1 MHRNIFLLLIT
12 FSLTSSAVAQ
22 EHTLEL
28 TLEETIEQA
37 RQQSPDAQN
46 ARHSFRSAYWNY
58 KYYCANY
65 LPTLKLTSNPY
76 LDRAINKVT
85 QSDGNVKFIE
95 QNLLST
101 DLTLSLTQNVPWT
114 GGTFF
119 IETAA
124 QRLDLFSSDT
134 YSWQTSPVNIGYSQ
148 SLFGYNSLKWDR
160 RIEPIRYREAKKTY
174 VETLELVAANAT
186 EKFFNLAKAQ
196 SNYEIANAN
205 YANAD
210 TLYIYAQGRYNIGTI
225 SENEMLQL
233 ELNKL
238 TEETNCMNARIE
250 VENCMQ
256 ELRSYLGIQE
266 DLLIKVRIDNR
277 VPDLHIDLDAALM
290 LANENS
296 PEIQNML
303 RRKVESESAVSRAKA
318 NAGLKADIYL
328 RFGLTQTAD
337 KLKDAYRNP
346 LDQQY
351 VSLGI
356 TLPILDWG
364 RGRGQVRVARSNRDL
379 VYTQVEQDKTDF
391 DLNVRKLVK
400 QFNLQAQ
407 RVNIAA
413 RTDHTAQRRADEVQR
428 PLATVVI
435 GGLIL
440 STILTLIIL
449 PVFYK
454 IVNATSAGWKQ
465 PKRRLH
471 LFILLP
477 ALLLSATVTA
487 QAPQTVSLEQ
497 AIKIARQNHPRLKT
511 ATTAI
516 RQAQAT
522 RGEIVEASPT
532 TFSYSWGQ
540 LNGENKKDKE
550 MVLEQNLG
558 SLLTPFYKNTLVNR
572 QVQTGTYYRQMVEK
586 EVTAEV
592 KRAWAYYQYA
602 SAICSLYRDQDRMA
616 AELKR
621 ISELRYEQGEITLLE
636 KNMMATSA
644 ADLHNRLFQA
654 QEEEKMALTRFQWS
668 CYADAPIIPE
678 NTSMQLFPTNIQPG
692 SVSEA
697 HLGFFNSQISETR
710 AALNVERSRFFPELS
725 IGYSRQNIL
734 PLKNLNAWMVG
745 VSFPIYFLPQKSR
758 IRQAKLAASAAQIQ
772 AEANIREL
780 NNKVTELSATLRRHE
795 ESLRFYTSSALK
807 EADELIKVANL
818 QLRHSETS
826 IAEFIQ
832 SVSAAREIRKGY
844 IETVYQ
850 YNIASL
856 EYELYQ

>member
-12 FSLTSSAVAQ
+12 FSLMSSAVAQ

-186 EKFFNLAKAQ
+186 EKFFNLTKAQ

-364 RGRGQVRVARSNRDL
+364 RGRGQVRVGPF
-379 VYTQVEQDKTDF
+379 QP
-391 DLNVRKLVK
+391 
-400 QFNLQAQ
+400 
-407 RVNIAA
+407 
-413 RTDHTAQRRADEVQR
+413 R
-428 PLATVVI
+428 PCLH
-435 GGLIL
+435 
-440 STILTLIIL
+440 
-449 PVFYK
+449 
-454 IVNATSAGWKQ
+454 AG
-465 PKRRLH
+465 R
-471 LFILLP
+471 
-477 ALLLSATVTA
+477 
-487 QAPQTVSLEQ
+487 
-497 AIKIARQNHPRLKT
+497 ARQDGFRLERTETRKAIQPAG
-511 ATTAI
+511 ATGKHS
-516 RQAQAT
+516 RPH
-522 RGEIVEASPT
+522 GPYSPT
-532 TFSYSWGQ
+532 TRRSSP
-540 LNGENKKDKE
+540 K
-550 MVLEQNLG
+550 
-558 SLLTPFYKNTLVNR
+558 TLSAR
-572 QVQTGTYYRQMVEK
+572 QVLGTRPQCIHHGKRYGPEK
-586 EVTAEV
+586 
-592 KRAWAYYQYA
+592 
-602 SAICSLYRDQDRMA
+602 LYNGFVQ
-616 AELKR
+616 
-621 ISELRYEQGEITLLE
+621 LLE
-636 KNMMATSA
+636 FVLCT
-644 ADLHNRLFQA
+644 
-654 QEEEKMALTRFQWS
+654 EKHHA
-668 CYADAPIIPE
+668 I
-678 NTSMQLFPTNIQPG
+678 
-692 SVSEA
+692 
-697 HLGFFNSQISETR
+697 
-710 AALNVERSRFFPELS
+710 
-725 IGYSRQNIL
+725 
-734 PLKNLNAWMVG
+734 
-745 VSFPIYFLPQKSR
+745 
-758 IRQAKLAASAAQIQ
+758 
-772 AEANIREL
+772 
-780 NNKVTELSATLRRHE
+780 
-795 ESLRFYTSSALK
+795 
-807 EADELIKVANL
+807 
-818 QLRHSETS
+818 
-826 IAEFIQ
+826 
-832 SVSAAREIRKGY
+832 
-844 IETVYQ
+844 
-850 YNIASL
+850 
-856 EYELYQ
+856 